1 MPLKVIPIIPED
13 LDTCCSIHYGAYND
27 NPFFQVL
34 YPKGHTNDLQK
45 NLTYHD
51 RREHKD
57 PHVHMFCVIDTA
69 SKDKIIGAAKWT
81 VVHPGVPSGEQDEQG
96 HDPPGIPD
104 EDLNAPF
111 FYHFLDVVQPLR
123 KIHQTRKT
131 IVLSD
136 LSVLEGHRHQ
146 GAGRLLVKT
155 LIDFADKEGLPC
167 YLEST
172 PKGYN
177 MYKQL
182 GFRDVDKLE
191 MDLGQWKKGLD
202 VYKLAL
208 MYRDAGESSA

>member
-1 MPLKVIPIIPED
+1 MPLKVIPITLET
-13 LDTCCSIHYGAYND
+13 LETCCNIHYGAYDD
-27 NPFFQVL
+27 NSFFQVL
-34 YPKGHTNDLQK
+34 YPKGHTKDLQK

-51 RREHKD
+51 RLEHKD
-57 PHVHMFCVIDTA
+57 PNVHMFCVIDTS

-81 VVHPGVPSGEQDEQG
+81 LVGPGVASGEQDEQDAG
-96 HDPPGIPD
+96 PPEIADGVID
-104 EDLNAPF
+104 ADF
-111 FYHFLDVVQPLR
+111 FTHFQDVVSSR
-123 KIHQTRKT
+123 RAKHKTRKT
-131 IVLSD
+131 VQLSD
-136 LSVLEGHRHQ
+136 LSVLEGYRHR
-146 GAGRLLVKT
+146 GAGSLLVKT

-191 MDLGQWKKGLD
+191 MDLEPWKKGLG

-208 MYRDAGESSA
+208 MYRDAR